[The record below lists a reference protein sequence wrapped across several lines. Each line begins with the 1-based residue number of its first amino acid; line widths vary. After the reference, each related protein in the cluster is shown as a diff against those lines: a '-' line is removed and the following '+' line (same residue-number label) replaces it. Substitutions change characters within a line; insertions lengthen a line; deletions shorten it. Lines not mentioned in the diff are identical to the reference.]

1 MRFLRYGLI
10 GLCLLLAAPVVAVA
24 EEGEEEGSFIQQFD
38 NGQIDWQDGRIT
50 AVGIGAAPANAV
62 NKAQAR
68 GMAKR
73 AATVVARRNLLELLR
88 GVRIDSTTTVLNHMV
103 ADDSVNSQVRGLLYN
118 SRILDTAYMSDG
130 SVEVTVGVG
139 LRGRLAE
146 TLLSRSTS
154 FETALIEPPAQE
166 AMKET
171 TEGVVAQP
179 VYTGL
184 VVDARDLGIRPA
196 LSPRIFDEEG
206 KEVYGAA
213 FVSREYAIKQGV
225 AGYANNL
232 DRALDNPRVG
242 NNPFLAQAVAASG
255 DMGTDLVIS
264 NDTAATVR
272 ALAAKNNFLEQCRVM
287 IVLD

>member
-24 EEGEEEGSFIQQFD
+24 EDEEEGSFIQQFD
-38 NGQIDWQDGRIT
+38 NGQIDWRDGKVT

-73 AATVVARRNLLELLR
+73 AATVVARRNLLELLQ

-103 ADDSVNSQVRGLLYN
+103 TDDSVNSRVRGLLHN

-130 SVEVTVGVG
+130 SVEVTVGVS
-139 LRGRLAE
+139 LRGGLAD
-146 TLLSRSTS
+146 TLLSRTTS
-154 FETALIEPPAQE
+154 FETARLEPPPAE
-166 AMKET
+166 EI
-171 TEGVVAQP
+171 TEGGAAQA

-184 VVDARDLGIRPA
+184 VVDARELGARPA
-196 LSPRIFDEEG
+196 LSPRILDEEG

-213 FVSREYAIKQGV
+213 FVSREYAVKQGV

-242 NNPFLAQAVAASG
+242 DNPFLAQAVAVSG
-255 DMGTDLVIS
+255 EAGADLVVS

>member
-24 EEGEEEGSFIQQFD
+24 EDEDEGSFIQQFD
-38 NGQIDWQDGRIT
+38 NGQIDWQDGRVT

-73 AATVVARRNLLELLR
+73 AATVVARRNLLELLQ

-103 ADDSVNSQVRGLLYN
+103 ADDSVNSRVRGMLHN

-139 LRGRLAE
+139 LRGGLAD

-154 FETALIEPPAQE
+154 FETARLEPPPAEEIVEGE
-166 AMKET
+166 AT
-171 TEGVVAQP
+171 P
-179 VYTGL
+179 LVYTGL
-184 VVDARDLGIRPA
+184 VVDARELGVRPA
-196 LSPRIFDEEG
+196 LSPRIVDEEG

-213 FVSREYAIKQGV
+213 FASREYAIKQGV

-242 NNPFLAQAVAASG
+242 DNPFLAQALAASG
-255 DMGTDLVIS
+255 EAGADLVIS
-264 NDTAATVR
+264 NDTAAAVR
-272 ALAAKNNFLEQCRVM
+272 ALAARNNFLEQCRVM

>member
-1 MRFLRYGLI
+1 MRLLRYGLI
-10 GLCLLLAAPVVAVA
+10 GLCLLLAAPVAAAA
-24 EEGEEEGSFIQQFD
+24 EEGEEEGSFIQEFD
-38 NGQIDWQDGRIT
+38 NGQIDWQVGKVT

-73 AATVVARRNLLELLR
+73 AATVVARRNLLELLQ

-103 ADDSVNSQVRGLLYN
+103 ADDSVNSRVRGLLHN
-118 SRILDTAYMSDG
+118 SRIMDTAYMSDG

-139 LRGRLAE
+139 LRGGLAD

-166 AMKET
+166 AMAET

-184 VVDARDLGIRPA
+184 VVDARELGIRPA

-213 FVSREYAIKQGV
+213 FASREYAIKQGV

-242 NNPFLAQAVAASG
+242 NNPFLAQAVAVSG
-255 DMGTDLVIS
+255 DAGADLVIS

-272 ALAAKNNFLEQCRVM
+272 AVAAKNNFLEQCRVM